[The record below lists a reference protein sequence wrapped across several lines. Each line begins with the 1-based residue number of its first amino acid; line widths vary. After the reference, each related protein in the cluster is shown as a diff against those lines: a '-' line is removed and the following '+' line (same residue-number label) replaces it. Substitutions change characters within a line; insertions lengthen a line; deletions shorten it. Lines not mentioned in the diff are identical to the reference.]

1 MAGNGYL
8 CGTDTDIDG
17 LPDEELQCSDRN
29 CAKVRIEFLRTSE
42 LIIQV
47 QQTQEKWLCR
57 TTVLQYPTPAKK
69 MLIRMASEMHVMMMQ
84 TEMGS

>member
-29 CAKVRIEFLRTSE
+29 CAKVRINSFTE
-42 LIIQV
+42 
-47 QQTQEKWLCR
+47 
-57 TTVLQYPTPAKK
+57 YP
-69 MLIRMASEMHVMMMQ
+69 HVY
-84 TEMGS
+84 SKSDKFNS